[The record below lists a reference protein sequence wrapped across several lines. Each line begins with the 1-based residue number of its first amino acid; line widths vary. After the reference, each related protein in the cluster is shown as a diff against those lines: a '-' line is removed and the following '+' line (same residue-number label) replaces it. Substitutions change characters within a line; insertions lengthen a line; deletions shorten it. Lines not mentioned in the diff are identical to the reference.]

1 MEKLTQA
8 QKEAVMHIS
17 TPLLV
22 VAGAG
27 TGKTKTITEKIKYLR
42 KEFGVPPERILAIT
56 FTNKA
61 AKEMKERVENGET
74 FPYVK
79 TFHSF
84 ALTILKTHP
93 EEAFNGES
101 FSILDEK
108 DQIKLIKEILKEKSI
123 KAEPKKVLND
133 IFLFKEQ
140 KKELEPEIEE
150 IFVEYQ
156 ERLLMSNSLD
166 FDDIIIKANELLEE
180 NEKIRDFWKENFD
193 YILIDEF
200 QDTNKNQLRL
210 VKNIYK
216 KPFITAVGD
225 PNQCIYSWRG
235 SEIKNILK
243 FDKHFPGARVI
254 KLEENFR
261 STQKILLMS
270 NALLEGSTPEKLLP
284 VLKSQREEGKLP
296 VLKIFKSDTEEAKAI
311 ARKIKDL
318 LGEYSP
324 SDIAI
329 LVRKSSQIPEIEK
342 RLLEEKIPYK
352 TAGKTK
358 FLERSEVKIVLSY
371 IRAALNKK
379 DKSAFFYCINKPAR
393 GIGKKTQ
400 EEIKNSFEKDWT
412 HTAKK
417 VGKNLPEKQRKA
429 IESFLQILEIIE
441 KEIKNNPK
449 NLIEK
454 IAEVISLKE
463 YLENKY
469 ESKQVLGKKLK
480 NIKILTE
487 MLKESENLE
496 EFIETLYLESG
507 QDQIDKKHITIATIH
522 SAKGLEFPVVFIPSL
537 EERILPSGKDLKE
550 ELRVLYV
557 AMTRAKDLLFL
568 FASKYRKGFDGIPQ
582 KTKPS
587 RFLKKITKVYKTES
601 LAKA

>member
-1 MEKLTQA
+1 MEELTQA
-8 QKEAVMHIS
+8 QKEAVVQIS
-17 TPLLV
+17 NPLLV

-42 KEFGVPPERILAIT
+42 REFGIPPEKILAIT

-61 AKEMKERVENGET
+61 AKEMKKRVEVGET
-74 FPYVK
+74 FPYIK

-93 EEAFNGES
+93 EEAFNGEN

-108 DQIKLIKEILKEKSI
+108 DQLEIIRQIVREKSI
-123 KAEPKKVLND
+123 EAEPKKVLNE
-133 IFLFKEQ
+133 ISLFKEN
-140 KKELEPEIEE
+140 KKELDPQIEE

-156 ERLLMSNSLD
+156 ERLLMSNNLD

-180 NEKIRDFWKENFD
+180 HEEIGIFWRENFD
-193 YILIDEF
+193 YILVDEF

-210 VKNIYK
+210 IKNIYR

-235 SEIKNILK
+235 SEIRNILE
-243 FDKHFPGARVI
+243 FEKHFPGARVI

-261 STQKILLMS
+261 STQKILLIS
-270 NALLEGSTPEKLLP
+270 NALLEGSIPEKLLP
-284 VLKSQREEGKLP
+284 VLKSQREEGKMP

-311 ARKIKDL
+311 ARKIKNL
-318 LGEYSP
+318 LCEYSP

-358 FLERSEVKIVLSY
+358 FLERSEVKLVLSY
-371 IRAALNKK
+371 IRAVLNKK
-379 DKSAFFYCINKPAR
+379 DESAFFYCINRPAR

-400 EEIKNSFEKDWT
+400 EEIRKSFEKNWIL
-412 HTAKK
+412 TAKK
-417 VGKNLPEKQRKA
+417 VGEKLPEKQKKA
-429 IESFLQILEIIE
+429 LNGFIKILEDVE
-441 KEIKNNPK
+441 REIKINPSGV
-449 NLIEK
+449 IER
-454 IAEVISLKE
+454 IFEITGLKK
-463 YLENKY
+463 YLESKY
-469 ESKQVLGKKLK
+469 KSKQVAGKKIR
-480 NIKILTE
+480 NIQIMSE
-487 MLKESENLE
+487 MLKESSLE
-496 EFIETLYLESG
+496 DFMEMLYLESG
-507 QDQIDKKHITIATIH
+507 QDQIEKSSITVATIH

-537 EERILPSGKDLKE
+537 EEGVLPSGEDLKE

-568 FASKYRKGFDGIPQ
+568 SASKYRKGFDGIPQ

-601 LAKA
+601 LVNA